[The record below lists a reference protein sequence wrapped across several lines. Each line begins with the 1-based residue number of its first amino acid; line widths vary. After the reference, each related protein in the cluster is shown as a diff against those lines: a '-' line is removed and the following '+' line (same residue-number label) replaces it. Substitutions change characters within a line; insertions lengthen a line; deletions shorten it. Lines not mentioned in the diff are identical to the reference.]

1 MILYLS
7 HDRKIQIGCCRD
19 LISDHHHGK
28 FMRCYLKVTW
38 KMSPF
43 DLEASHICL
52 IVLMW
57 VFINL
62 MTYTGPWQQNLKF
75 GGY

>member
-1 MILYLS
+1 MDSVLS
-7 HDRKIQIGCCRD
+7 GFHLSPSAWEIYEMLKV
-19 LISDHHHGK
+19 L
-28 FMRCYLKVTW
+28 YLKVTW

-43 DLEASHICL
+43 DLEATLVFL
-52 IVLMW
+52 ILLNF

-62 MTYTGPWQQNLKF
+62 LTYTGPWQQTLKF